1 MLANARVA
9 TFLATTDRERAKRFY
24 GETLGLK
31 PITEDS
37 FALIFDAHGASLR
50 ISTVKDF
57 TPQPFT
63 VLGWEV
69 TDIKDAVK
77 TLAAK
82 GVQFLR
88 VPGLEQDDLGIWSPV
103 PGVFVAWF
111 KDPDGNTLSVA
122 QH

>member
-1 MLANARVA
+1 MLANARIA
-9 TFLATTDRERAKRFY
+9 TFLAATDRERAKQFY
-24 GETLGLK
+24 GGTLGLK
-31 PITEDS
+31 LVTEDS

-50 ISTVKDF
+50 ISAVKDF
-57 TPQPFT
+57 TPQQFT
-63 VLGWEV
+63 VLGWDV
-69 TDIKDAVK
+69 PDIKVAVK
-77 TLAAK
+77 TLTAK
-82 GVQFLR
+82 GISFMR